1 MNELKKQIVQKIQ
14 NAETN
19 YIEATQA
26 LIDIYYNI
34 GLSPEQA
41 VKRLILNINKAIENY
56 AKEGDLQ

>member
-1 MNELKKQIVQKIQ
+1 MNEIKKQITQKVQ
-14 NAETN
+14 NAEIN
-19 YIEATQA
+19 YKEATQA

-41 VKRLILNINKAIENY
+41 VKRLILVISEAIENY